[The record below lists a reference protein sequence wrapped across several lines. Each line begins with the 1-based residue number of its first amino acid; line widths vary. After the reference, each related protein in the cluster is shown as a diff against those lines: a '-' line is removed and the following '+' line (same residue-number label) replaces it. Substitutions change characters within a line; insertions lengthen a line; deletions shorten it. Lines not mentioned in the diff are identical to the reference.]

1 MPYVPLFISLSY
13 LLLVHMFT
21 LLQRLRNAI
30 WRTKKETVQD
40 YLLNLSLTFP
50 GFINHRKKIPWKTAE
65 HESSLTLTMKGIN
78 RGEDLECILY

>member
-50 GFINHRKKIPWKTAE
+50 GLINHRKKSFGKQQNMNLPK
-65 HESSLTLTMKGIN
+65 H
-78 RGEDLECILY
+78 